1 MRNVTQDLL
10 IVTNNP
16 KVGEKLSQFQ
26 QETCEGYEDVLKAVR
41 NRVHSGAKLITH
53 PLAGS
58 VKPGESPYRSV
69 AIDISGSGLDMK
81 SLEIIESALERYTI
95 MVNAKTYKR
104 NYPEQT
110 LQDFQVIDGQLLLS
124 GLSSIQGV
132 GTLPAA
138 MA

>member
-1 MRNVTQDLL
+1 MKSLL

-16 KVGEKLSQFQ
+16 LVGEKLSRFEQ
-26 QETCEGYEDVLKAVR
+26 QICESYEGVLQAVR
-41 NRVHSGAKLITH
+41 NRVHAGARIITH

-69 AIDISGSGLDMK
+69 AIDISGEQLDMQ
-81 SLEIIESALERYTI
+81 SLEIIESALERFTI

-104 NYPEQT
+104 KYNDRI

-124 GLSSIQGV
+124 GLSSIQGIGV
-132 GTLPAA
+132 LPSS

>member
-1 MRNVTQDLL
+1 MKNITNDLL

-16 KVGEKLSQFQ
+16 KVADKLGQFQ
-26 QETCEGYEDVLKAVR
+26 QETCESYEGVLKAVR
-41 NRVHSGAKLITH
+41 NRVHAGARVITH

-69 AIDISGSGLDMK
+69 AIDVSGSELDMQ
-81 SLEIIESALERYTI
+81 SLEIIEKALERFTV

-104 NYPEQT
+104 EYNDQI

-124 GLSSIQGV
+124 GLSSIQGI
-132 GTLPAA
+132 GALPSS